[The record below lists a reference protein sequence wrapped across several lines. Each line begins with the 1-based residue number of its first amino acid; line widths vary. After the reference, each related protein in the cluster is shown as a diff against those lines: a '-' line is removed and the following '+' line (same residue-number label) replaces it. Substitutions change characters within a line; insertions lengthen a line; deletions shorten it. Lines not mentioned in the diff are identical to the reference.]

1 MRRWALAVPSEV
13 LGIAKQLC
21 RVPRESI
28 GPSVMECRE
37 ALNHLF
43 NCKGGIKVLG
53 NFLPLNRVFNRG
65 Q

>member
-1 MRRWALAVPSEV
+1 MWRWALALPSEV

-21 RVPRESI
+21 RVTRESI
-28 GPSVMECRE
+28 GLAVMECRE

-43 NCKGGIKVLG
+43 NCKGGIKVLE
-53 NFLPLNRVFNRG
+53 NFLPLNRVCNRG